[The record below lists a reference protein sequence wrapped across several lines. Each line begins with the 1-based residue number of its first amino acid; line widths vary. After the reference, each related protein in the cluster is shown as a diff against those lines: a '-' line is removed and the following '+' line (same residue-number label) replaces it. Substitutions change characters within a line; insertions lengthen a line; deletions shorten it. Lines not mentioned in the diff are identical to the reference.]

1 MRLLQF
7 CSFASPQQTTMPRKP
22 TKATAR
28 STVNSGNMLSAVARL
43 SEAERRLTQTLD
55 KTSRYLPNSA
65 DPLLLPAPQSMEEVK
80 TVLAVARTYADR
92 TSAPSGWNPN
102 VPIYGFV
109 TPNPLPHQLRGG
121 QLAAL
126 QLQQAQE
133 DRERK
138 RRAVREEQENKKRKQ
153 KKRTEEMERERRAAE
168 EAADHDGDVKMED
181 AEEADA
187 AVVDPK
193 RRELDVMH
201 EREDMVGEE
210 GKVPQTEEEAA
221 RKERQRQAQR
231 EREARQKAVAAAAA
245 SATSRRREV
254 PATMNLSESSS
265 SSEEE
270 ESDDESE

>member
-1 MRLLQF
+1 
-7 CSFASPQQTTMPRKP
+7 MPRRKP
-22 TKATAR
+22 TTTA
-28 STVNSGNMLSAVARL
+28 SNGNSGSGNMLSAVARL

-55 KTSRYLPNSA
+55 KTSRYLPNSK
-65 DPLLLPAPQSMEEVK
+65 DPLLLPTPQSREEVK
-80 TVLAVARTYADR
+80 TVLAVALTYADR

-138 RRAVREEQENKKRKQ
+138 RKAVREEQENKKRKQ
-153 KKRTEEMERERRAAE
+153 KKKKTEEMESQRMAVE
-168 EAADHDGDVKMED
+168 EAADHDGDVKME
-181 AEEADA
+181 EADT

-210 GKVPQTEEEAA
+210 DKAPQTEEEAA

-231 EREARQKAVAAAAA
+231 EREARQKAMAAAAA

-254 PATMNLSESSS
+254 PATMNLSDSS

-270 ESDDESE
+270 ESDESE

>member
-1 MRLLQF
+1 
-7 CSFASPQQTTMPRKP
+7 MPRRLSKS
-22 TKATAR
+22 A
-28 STVNSGNMLSAVARL
+28 SSGNNNNGNMLSAVARL

-55 KTSRYLPNSA
+55 KTSRYLPNST
-65 DPLLLPAPQSMEEVK
+65 DPLLLPTPQSMEEVK

-133 DRERK
+133 ERERK
-138 RRAVREEQENKKRKQ
+138 RKVVREEQENKKRKQ
-153 KKRTEEMERERRAAE
+153 KKRSEEMERERRAA
-168 EAADHDGDVKMED
+168 AAETADQDGDVKMED
-181 AEEADA
+181 ADEEAGT

-221 RKERQRQAQR
+221 RKERQRRSQS

-265 SSEEE
+265 SEEE

>member
-1 MRLLQF
+1 
-7 CSFASPQQTTMPRKP
+7 MPRKP
-22 TKATAR
+22 TSTAN
-28 STVNSGNMLSAVARL
+28 SNSGNMLSAVARL

-55 KTSRYLPNSA
+55 ETARYLPNSK
-65 DPLLLPAPQSMEEVK
+65 DPLLLPTPQSMEEVK

-126 QLQQAQE
+126 QLQQAHE
-133 DRERK
+133 ERERK
-138 RRAVREEQENKKRKQ
+138 RKAVRAEQEEKKRRKQ
-153 KKRTEEMERERRAAE
+153 KESEEMERERRAAE
-168 EAADHDGDVKMED
+168 EVEDQDGDVKMED
-181 AEEADA
+181 SAEA
-187 AVVDPK
+187 ATTADPK

-201 EREDMVGEE
+201 EREDMVRDEDKE
-210 GKVPQTEEEAA
+210 PQTEEEAA
-221 RKERQRQAQR
+221 QKERQRQTQK

-254 PATMNLSESSS
+254 PATMNLSDSS

>member
-1 MRLLQF
+1 
-7 CSFASPQQTTMPRKP
+7 MPRAKP
-22 TKATAR
+22 TKAA
-28 STVNSGNMLSAVARL
+28 SSGSINSGNMLSAVALL

-55 KTSRYLPNSA
+55 KTSRYLPNSTN
-65 DPLLLPAPQSMEEVK
+65 PLLLPTPQSMEEVK

-138 RRAVREEQENKKRKQ
+138 RKAVREEQENKKRKQ
-153 KKRTEEMERERRAAE
+153 KERNEELEREQRAA
-168 EAADHDGDVKMED
+168 AQKVKVTDQDGDVKMED
-181 AEEADA
+181 ADEEADA

-221 RKERQRQAQR
+221 RKERQRQAQK

-265 SSEEE
+265 SEEE